1 MGAIFVDFK
10 GTYDTVWKNK
20 LLYKLVTKHTSG
32 NMLWWFGDFL
42 DQRLLNIC
50 YEITQSSFKTLHT
63 GLPQGAVSSC
73 LLFNVHVDDLIQS
86 LIDENIGVL
95 MYADELTMWTSN
107 PKSRANET

>member
-1 MGAIFVDFK
+1 
-10 GTYDTVWKNK
+10 
-20 LLYKLVTKHTSG
+20 
-32 NMLWWFGDFL
+32 MLWWFGDFL